1 VVPALGAP
9 PETTFHDRPFAM
21 TDTIVALATPS
32 GEGGIAIVRL
42 SGTRAI
48 SIADSLFRAPRRL
61 ADAPTHTLLYGRL
74 ALNDSAASPGSGV
87 FDEVLVSVMRAPR
100 SYTREDVV
108 EINCHG
114 GIRLADEVIRACV
127 SLGARRA
134 ERGEFTERAFLNG
147 RLDLAQA
154 EAVLDLVKARTKD
167 ALSAAYYEL
176 NGGLSARINAL
187 RDRLTASLARIET
200 GLEFDE
206 EDLGVGDPRAESAAF
221 REILS
226 EISALVGTYARG
238 RLIAEGASVAIIGPP
253 NVGKSSLLNAIL
265 GEDRAIVS
273 HIPGTTRDLVEGEA
287 DLDGVRVRFV
297 DTAGLRETGDAV
309 EREGTKRAGRAAS
322 AADVVLLVCDGSGEI
337 PWDLTPVSG
346 RNAIIVI
353 NKMDKARN
361 EVLSVLSASAGSTP
375 VFRVSAL
382 SGEGLDTLCRG
393 IRETLCADAPEP
405 KTGGVIIRA
414 RHADA
419 LSAAGSHLERA
430 LDEAT
435 GQARSELVAADIRL
449 ALDALGSITGETTP
463 EDIIRR
469 IFSEFCVGK

>member
-1 VVPALGAP
+1 EDTAREPVPAA
-9 PETTFHDRPFAM
+9 
-21 TDTIVALATPS
+21 
-32 GEGGIAIVRL
+32 
-42 SGTRAI
+42 
-48 SIADSLFRAPRRL
+48 
-61 ADAPTHTLLYGRL
+61 
-74 ALNDSAASPGSGV
+74 
-87 FDEVLVSVMRAPR
+87 
-100 SYTREDVV
+100 
-108 EINCHG
+108 
-114 GIRLADEVIRACV
+114 
-127 SLGARRA
+127 
-134 ERGEFTERAFLNG
+134 
-147 RLDLAQA
+147 
-154 EAVLDLVKARTKD
+154 
-167 ALSAAYYEL
+167 
-176 NGGLSARINAL
+176 
-187 RDRLTASLARIET
+187 
-200 GLEFDE
+200 
-206 EDLGVGDPRAESAAF
+206 
-221 REILS
+221 
-226 EISALVGTYARG
+226 
-238 RLIAEGASVAIIGPP
+238 
-253 NVGKSSLLNAIL
+253 
-265 GEDRAIVS
+265 
-273 HIPGTTRDLVEGEA
+273 EGEA

-393 IRETLCADAPEP
+393 IRDALCADAPEP